1 MSMGIGKKV
10 FIMLKLGLYKRVFI
24 LTLWVIKFQKYPWTI
39 THNLSFA
46 HNNRNTSLNDKCCRS
61 ALLHSGICPFFF
73 ICLLLKYEPHTT
85 TRLDKG
91 AMPTLKILRIE
102 GCNSLKVVLKGLMY
116 VTTLQVL
123 EIRYMSEELVERLQV
138 LNGKDGEDFYKV

>member
-1 MSMGIGKKV
+1 
-10 FIMLKLGLYKRVFI
+10 
-24 LTLWVIKFQKYPWTI
+24 
-39 THNLSFA
+39 
-46 HNNRNTSLNDKCCRS
+46 
-61 ALLHSGICPFFF
+61 
-73 ICLLLKYEPHTT
+73 
-85 TRLDKG
+85 
-91 AMPTLKILRIE
+91 MPTLKILRIE